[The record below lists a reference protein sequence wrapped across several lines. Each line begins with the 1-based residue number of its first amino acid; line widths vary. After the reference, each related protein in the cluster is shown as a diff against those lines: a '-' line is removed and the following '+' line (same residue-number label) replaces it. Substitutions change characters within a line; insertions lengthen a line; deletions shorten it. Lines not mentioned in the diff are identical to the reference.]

1 MAEKEYYL
9 GDSGPYYYD
18 TESAAGLSVSQLV
31 TREEL
36 LSTVDLSEGQR
47 DILSAL
53 LLLVDNGILVR
64 KDSGFVSR
72 EILGTANQV
81 VVTNSDGYNG
91 DITISLSS
99 EIDVQKVITDQ
110 LDLQNTVYVSAA
122 TATHKVP
129 LLINNVLY
137 YILLT
142 NV

>member
-9 GDSGPYYYD
+9 GDAGPYYYD
-18 TESAAGLSVSQLV
+18 TESEAGLSGSQLV

-36 LSTVDLSEGQR
+36 LSTVNLSAGQR

-64 KDSGFVSR
+64 KGSGFVTR
-72 EILGTANQV
+72 DILGTANQV

-91 DITISLSS
+91 DITISLPSV
-99 EIDVQKVITDQ
+99 IDVQKVITDQ
-110 LDLQNTVYVSAA
+110 LDLQSTVYVS
-122 TATHKVP
+122 TETTTHKVP

-137 YILLT
+137 YILLS